1 MAKEIT
7 VPHPL
12 LDFMKENLLLPSDAA
27 LARFLGV
34 QNPVV
39 SNWRHRRLPFGASY
53 IIKLHELTGWPIK
66 KIKALDAGK
75 DSEAAK

>member
-53 IIKLHELTGWPIK
+53 IIKLHELTGWSIK

>member
-7 VPHPL
+7 VPHEL
-12 LDFMKENLLLPSDAA
+12 LDYIKDKMFLASDAA

-66 KIKALDAGK
+66 KIKSLEAGK